1 MPDSIIKA
9 DNISSLSGGGIGF
22 PDGNSSNPS
31 MKFTNDSDTGLYRI
45 GSNTIGISSGGV
57 KVGEIGSGYG
67 AFTGNVVQCRV
78 TRYDG
83 QATASTGTGVDG
95 IELTVMRTS
104 ITPKFS
110 TSMIL
115 CQFQIHSE
123 ISTNDW
129 DAMFTVYRNGVVP
142 TGTYAG
148 FNTTVGNALWSGLSM
163 TNPYDSSNN
172 VDSTPFTSSFIY
184 HDFPSTTNTLTY
196 APGIKTSNAGTIKT
210 IYLNRT
216 YTSTGTT
223 SYEAG
228 VCFSTVWEIAQ

>member
-1 MPDSIIKA
+1 MIISGDTIQPSIGT
-9 DNISSLSGGGIGF
+9 NIGVPNGLGF
-22 PDGNSSNPS
+22 SVDGN
-31 MKFTNDSDTGLYRI
+31 
-45 GSNTIGISSGGV
+45 
-57 KVGEIGSGYG
+57 KVGHIASDFGG
-67 AFTGNVVQCRV
+67 FKGNVIQCKV

-95 IELTVMRTS
+95 VELTVMRVS
-104 ITPKFS
+104 ITPKFI

-142 TGTYAG
+142 SGTYAG

-210 IYLNRT
+210 IYLNRS
-216 YTSTGTT
+216 YSSAGTT
-223 SYEAG
+223 SFEAG
-228 VCFSTVWEIAQ
+228 VCFATVWEIAQ